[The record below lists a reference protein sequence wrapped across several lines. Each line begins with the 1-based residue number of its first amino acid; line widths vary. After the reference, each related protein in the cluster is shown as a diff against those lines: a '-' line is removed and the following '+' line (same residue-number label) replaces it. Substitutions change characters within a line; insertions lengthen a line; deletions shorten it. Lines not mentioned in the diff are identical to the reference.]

1 MLTRCREGKAP
12 RMNGKGRPRR
22 QDGLA
27 LVYTSSIT
35 IPYRRILV
43 LTGNGNIIV
52 RCVLGA
58 KAMADGRDGQRAWTN
73 EGGGKTD

>member
-1 MLTRCREGKAP
+1 MTRCREDKAP
-12 RMNGKGRPRR
+12 GMNGKGHPRR
-22 QDGLA
+22 LDGLA
-27 LVYTSSIT
+27 LDYTSSIT

-43 LTGNGNIIV
+43 LTVIGNIIV